1 MNDMPQPTAKLFMPG
16 RRRVVRL
23 PKEFRFGRTE
33 VYVRRHGED
42 GVLSSRPRASNNN
55 LREFKRVPKLR
66 LGNWG

>member
-1 MNDMPQPTAKLFMPG
+1 MEASTAPTAKLFMHG

-42 GVLSSRPRASNNN
+42 GVDRKS
-55 LREFKRVPKLR
+55 VV
-66 LGNWG
+66 